1 MNTTSSEGQSAVRH
15 HGPWTSA
22 FDRETAMQLAATEYD
37 RLADL
42 LAELTPGDWRRPTE
56 CPAWDVRAMA
66 GHCVGMA
73 RMSTS
78 LRETARQLTRAM
90 RAARKSGRPEID
102 ELTDLQ
108 VREHAHLAEAD
119 VAEAMR
125 QTGRAAVAGRRRVP
139 RPVRALT
146 FTDEGVGVK
155 EKWRVGY
162 LLDTILTRDPW
173 THRGD
178 ICRAT
183 GRELHL
189 TADHDG
195 RIVADVVA
203 EWAGRHGRPFDLTLT
218 GPAGGHWRVGE
229 DGERL
234 ELDAVEFCRV
244 LSGRTEG
251 EGLLRTAVPF

>member
-1 MNTTSSEGQSAVRH
+1 MSTSQEHAPVRH
-15 HGPWTSA
+15 REPWTSA
-22 FDRETAMQLAATEYD
+22 FDRGTAMHLAATEYD

-42 LAELTPGDWRRPTE
+42 FAALTPDEWRRPTE

-73 RMSTS
+73 RMATG
-78 LRETARQLTRAM
+78 LRESARQLS
-90 RAARKSGRPEID
+90 RAAWAARRSGRPQID

-108 VREHAHLAEAD
+108 VREQEHLSPAD
-119 VAEAMR
+119 MAEAMR
-125 QTGRAAVAGRRRVP
+125 RTGRAAVAGRRGVP
-139 RPVRALT
+139 RPIRALA
-146 FTDEGVGVK
+146 FADESTGVK
-155 EKWRVGY
+155 EKWRAGY

-178 ICRAT
+178 VCRAT

-203 EWAGRHGRPFDLTLT
+203 EWSRRHGRPFDLTLT
-218 GPAGGHWRVGE
+218 GPAGGRWTVGE
-229 DGERL
+229 GGERL

-244 LSGRTEG
+244 LSGRAPGT
-251 EGLLRTAVPF
+251 GLLGTRVPF

>member
-1 MNTTSSEGQSAVRH
+1 MSTTKTTRRVRH
-15 HGPWTSA
+15 SGPWTSG
-22 FDRETAMQLAATEYD
+22 FDRETAMTLAATEYD

-42 LAELTPGDWRRPTE
+42 FADLTADEWRMATE

-73 RMSTS
+73 QMATG
-78 LRETARQLTRAM
+78 LRETARQVARSTW
-90 RAARKSGRPEID
+90 AASRSGRPQID

-108 VREHAHLAEAD
+108 MREHAHLADHE

-125 QTGRAAVAGRRRVP
+125 ETGRRAVTGRRGMP
-139 RPVRALT
+139 RFVRART
-146 FTDEGVGVK
+146 FTDDTTGVK

-178 ICRAT
+178 VCRAT
-183 GRELHL
+183 GRELQL

-203 EWAGRHGRPFDLTLT
+203 EWAQRHGRPFELTLT
-218 GPAGGHWRVGE
+218 GPAGGQWQVGE
-229 DGERL
+229 GGERL

-244 LSGRTEG
+244 LSGRAPG